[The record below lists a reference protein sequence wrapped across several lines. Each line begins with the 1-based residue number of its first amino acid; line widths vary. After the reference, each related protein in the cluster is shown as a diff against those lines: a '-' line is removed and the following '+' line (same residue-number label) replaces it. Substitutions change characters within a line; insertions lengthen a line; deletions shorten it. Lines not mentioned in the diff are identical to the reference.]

1 MEESMA
7 DDDFIIEGGDTGS
20 NRRPFFIAAA
30 TLTTIFILASVC
42 SLLFLFSN
50 RTASNPEA
58 TAIAATNAVILITNE
73 AVTAAIDAT
82 NIALSQ
88 PADVP
93 ESEPTVAP
101 TSTATSVPATTAPT
115 KTAVVEQPPKDTATP
130 NLSGT
135 SAVEQLA
142 VTEETEEGAT
152 NSEDST
158 PTPIAASTSSAS
170 NDADALPQTGF
181 ETWGTLVVGLLL
193 AAVLIAARRL
203 RRSA

>member
-1 MEESMA
+1 MTDDEFILEE
-7 DDDFIIEGGDTGS
+7 EGTGS
-20 NRRPFFIAAA
+20 SRRPFLIAVA

-50 RTASNPEA
+50 RSASNPEA

-88 PADVP
+88 PTETP
-93 ESEPTVAP
+93 EPTLVP
-101 TSTATSVPATTAPT
+101 TATSTPVADTATPT
-115 KTAVVEQPPKDTATP
+115 ETSVVEQQPKDTVTP

-135 SAVEQLA
+135 SAVEQVDEDGSDA
-142 VTEETEEGAT
+142 EGTAGGDNGT
-152 NSEDST
+152 A
-158 PTPIAASTSSAS
+158 TPIPAATSSTAD
-170 NDADALPQTGF
+170 DADALPQTGF
-181 ETWGTLVVGLLL
+181 ETWGTLAVGLML

-203 RRSA
+203 RRNE